1 MDACRRISL
10 LSLLLVAGSCLKDF
24 TPGDPPCSSP
34 LDCTPE
40 RLGSDFSSLRV
51 CDPDTR
57 RCLKTSCG
65 NRMPDEGEECD
76 DGNLQEDDACRN
88 DCTAIRCGDGI
99 LDLAA
104 GEVCDDGNEDDDDA
118 CRADCRNVA
127 SCGDGVARTD
137 LGPEDEGYEE
147 CDDANISNIDDCL
160 NNCLAASCGD
170 GFRAEAEPCDD
181 GNDDPTDFCNDCV
194 LPECGDGHI
203 QPSNN
208 ETCDDTNEVDN
219 DACSNECRSAEC
231 GDGILR
237 VDLQPDDHDGTL
249 PVRIETLIKIG
260 FEVPHHRPIVGGCDA
275 LVEGTDLNL
284 VWGIAPA

>member
-1 MDACRRISL
+1 MMPVVLTAATL
-10 LSLLLVAGSCLKDF
+10 QVAAME
-24 TPGDPPCSSP
+24 P
-34 LDCTPE
+34 
-40 RLGSDFSSLRV
+40 
-51 CDPDTR
+51 
-57 RCLKTSCG
+57 
-65 NRMPDEGEECD
+65 
-76 DGNLQEDDACRN
+76 
-88 DCTAIRCGDGI
+88 
-99 LDLAA
+99 
-104 GEVCDDGNEDDDDA
+104 
-118 CRADCRNVA
+118 
-127 SCGDGVARTD
+127 RTD
-137 LGPEDEGYEE
+137 LSPEDEGYEE

-237 VDLQPDDHDGTL
+237 VDLQPDEDGCEFCDDGNQDDTDECVTGCVL
-249 PVRIETLIKIG
+249 AACGDGLSGLGEKPVTMSQRRGVAKTAD
-260 FEVPHHRPIVGGCDA
+260 R
-275 LVEGTDLNL
+275 
-284 VWGIAPA
+284 